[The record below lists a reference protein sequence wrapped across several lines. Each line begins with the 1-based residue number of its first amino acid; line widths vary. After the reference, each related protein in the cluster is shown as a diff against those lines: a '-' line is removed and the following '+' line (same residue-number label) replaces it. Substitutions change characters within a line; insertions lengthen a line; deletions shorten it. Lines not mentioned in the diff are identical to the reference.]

1 MSQTALT
8 VVTLKPNNYAVVAGD
23 LLITPAAMDAANGN
37 SFVAT
42 GQEVL
47 VFQNTDSSPHT
58 VTVTSVADA
67 LGRTDASLTAYSIPA
82 TSIAS
87 IQMKSLAGWL
97 QPGSLVFLAT
107 SSALVKVAVLRYQ

>member
-1 MSQTALT
+1 MAQTLLT

-23 LLITPAAMDAANGN
+23 LAFTPVVMDASNGN
-37 SFVAT
+37 SFPAT

-47 VFQNTDSSPHT
+47 FFYNPDASAHT

-67 LGRTDASLTAYSIPA
+67 LGRTDSSLTAYSIPA
-82 TSIAS
+82 AGFAA

-97 QPGSLVFLAT
+97 EA
-107 SSALVKVAVLRYQ
+107 